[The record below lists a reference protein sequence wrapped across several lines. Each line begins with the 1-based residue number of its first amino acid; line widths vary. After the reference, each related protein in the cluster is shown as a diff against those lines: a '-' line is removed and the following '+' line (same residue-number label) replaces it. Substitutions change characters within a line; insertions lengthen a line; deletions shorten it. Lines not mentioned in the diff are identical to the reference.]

1 MVRLMFIVSIVHT
14 KTVDNVEG
22 ALWLT
27 TNSEYPLL
35 LTFEELVQDLY
46 PKILYLKPSFFI
58 CSLSVGV

>member
-1 MVRLMFIVSIVHT
+1 MVHA